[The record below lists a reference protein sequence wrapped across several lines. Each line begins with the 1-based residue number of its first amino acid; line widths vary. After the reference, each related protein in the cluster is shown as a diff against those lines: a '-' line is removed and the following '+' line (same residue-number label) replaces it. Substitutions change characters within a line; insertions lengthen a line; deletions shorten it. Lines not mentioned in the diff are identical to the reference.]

1 RRGYPLGNSLHGK
14 LQALQL
20 AADGRIEQARADL
33 HDETAENVWFNVRVD
48 GNLGAAQDGAQR
60 VGKLL
65 QLGGGQWNG
74 GGDGG
79 RGLAAAAQLPY
90 AVFSPRRSASS
101 ARKPAAMA
109 GSSRARPLAATVPM
123 KLRVRPLMPA
133 A

>member
-79 RGLAAAAQLPY
+79 RGFATAPRQFGEETRGHGRQLAGAAVGGHGADEAAGQ
-90 AVFSPRRSASS
+90 
-101 ARKPAAMA
+101 ARD
-109 GSSRARPLAATVPM
+109 AR
-123 KLRVRPLMPA
+123 
-133 A
+133 